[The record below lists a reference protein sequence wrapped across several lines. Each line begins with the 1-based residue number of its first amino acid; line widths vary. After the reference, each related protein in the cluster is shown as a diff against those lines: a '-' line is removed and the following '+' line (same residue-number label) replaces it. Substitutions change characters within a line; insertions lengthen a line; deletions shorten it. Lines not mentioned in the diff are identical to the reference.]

1 MEGFD
6 PSDQGHW
13 SFKGDEL
20 FAAGGRHESTVIS
33 ASPCI
38 FTPIPSN
45 HNFQC
50 NIYIHINIHIYI
62 HINLY
67 HATRIFPWKRITFDF
82 QLANWWIFHRFR
94 LNHRGF
100 AIRPRLAYFPRVR
113 SPRPQGKGEGCTPS
127 PPSLLPSSLPRG
139 SVPPTVGGTCAV
151 RATVNHVAATWSPK
165 ESGGGGGWLRKKAA
179 GHRGDEYRP
188 RARARACVYDAR
200 FPSRNSS
207 RDRFSRFFLSNDYI
221 SRCWEKSNIEIT
233 SNSIYK
239 YL

>member
-1 MEGFD
+1 M
-6 PSDQGHW
+6 QH
-13 SFKGDEL
+13 
-20 FAAGGRHESTVIS
+20 
-33 ASPCI
+33 
-38 FTPIPSN
+38 
-45 HNFQC
+45 
-50 NIYIHINIHIYI
+50 IYTHKHTYIYI

-165 ESGGGGGWLRKKAA
+165 ESGGGGGGWRSTTEKS
-179 GHRGDEYRP
+179 GRP
-188 RARARACVYDAR
+188 SGGWVSTKGKGEGMRIRRTLP
-200 FPSRNSS
+200 FPK
-207 RDRFSRFFLSNDYI
+207 FFPWSVLTIFLKQRLYI
-221 SRCWEKSNIEIT
+221 SLLGKI
-233 SNSIYK
+233 K
-239 YL
+239 YWDNK